1 MKSNNRI
8 ESLIPGPAPKFV
20 KSNDEF
26 GIISIRA
33 AGKGETQPEELAAP
47 AEDRY
52 QRAGRLRAEFEIAL
66 GWTPEK
72 EGTAEWKRTLQ
83 HAVEAAAVK
92 EIDNSVA
99 WLIAPVQEIVDSI
112 HPIFTFFDDSIF
124 YRIFADG
131 RVEKH
136 EIEPTEGV
144 PSDGIHPAINNIVAS
159 LLQLISTISDQVEA
173 ARKP

>member
-136 EIEPTEGV
+136 EFCYGV
-144 PSDGIHPAINNIVAS
+144 PGDGITSGSNNIRRT
-159 LLQLISTISDQVEA
+159 LLQLISTIREQVEA